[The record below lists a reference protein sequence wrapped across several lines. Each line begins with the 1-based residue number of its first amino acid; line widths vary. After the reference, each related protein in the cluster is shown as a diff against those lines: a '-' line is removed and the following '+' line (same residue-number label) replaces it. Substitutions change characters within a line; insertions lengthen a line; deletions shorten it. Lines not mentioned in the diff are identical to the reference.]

1 MVNSGQEANVPN
13 PRPRFTLS
21 WAGDTASVVV
31 QGDWTVAALGSTTV
45 ELSAALRPA
54 RRLNLDLT
62 QIGRVDTAGALSL
75 ARVAA
80 NRFNSDTLNARP
92 EIARLLIL
100 VSHTLQDSHPRR
112 HAPGDLHALLVSLGR
127 GATLFALELVETLT
141 FVGHVISALAGCA
154 LDPRRIRWPAWFSQA
169 ERAGLDAM
177 PIVATTS
184 FFIGAVVGVLGV
196 HMLRRFGAQVM
207 AVELIGVGVLREFG
221 VVITGVL
228 LAGRSASAFAAELG
242 AMRMQQEIDALRVMG
257 IDPVEALVLP
267 RLGALLATMPLLTFV
282 AMMAGLS
289 GGILTIWT
297 SLGLAPPF
305 FLERMIESVGVTH
318 FWVGISKAPIMA
330 IVVAAIGCHQG
341 LKVGGDVESLG
352 RRVTAAVVHAIFAV
366 IMIDAAFA
374 LMFTEL
380 DI

>member
-1 MVNSGQEANVPN
+1 MVDGGEGSVVSSTP
-13 PRPRFTLS
+13 PRFVLN
-21 WAGDTASVVV
+21 WAADTASVVV
-31 QGDWTVAALGSTTV
+31 QGDWTAAALGSAAAD
-45 ELSAALRPA
+45 LSTALAPA
-54 RRLNLDLT
+54 RRLNLDLMDV
-62 QIGRVDTAGALSL
+62 GRVDTAGALSIT
-75 ARVAA
+75 RAA
-80 NRFNSDTLNARP
+80 GDRLDPGALTARP
-92 EIARLLIL
+92 EIARLIDL
-100 VSHTLQDSHPRR
+100 VGRTSRAARPKS
-112 HAPGDLHALLVSLGR
+112 HAPYDIHALVISIGRAATQLG
-127 GATLFALELVETLT
+127 LELIETLA

-154 LDPRRIRWPAWFSQA
+154 ADPRRIRWPAWFSQA
-169 ERAGLDAM
+169 ERAGLDAI

-196 HMLRRFGAQVM
+196 HMLRRFGAEVM

-267 RLGALLATMPLLTFV
+267 RLGALLVTMPLLTFV
-282 AMMAGLS
+282 AMMAGLG

-297 SLGLAPPF
+297 TLGLSPPF
-305 FLERMIESVGVTH
+305 FLERMIESVGITH

-330 IVVAAIGCHQG
+330 VVVAAIGCHQG

>member
-1 MVNSGQEANVPN
+1 MVNSGQGSAVSSVP
-13 PRPRFTLS
+13 PRFALS
-21 WAGDTASVVV
+21 WAGDTARVVV
-31 QGDWTVAALGSTTV
+31 QGDWTAGALGSTAV
-45 ELSAALRPA
+45 DLSTALRPA

-62 QIGRVDTAGALSL
+62 EVGRVDTAGALSL
-75 ARVAA
+75 ARAAA
-80 NRFNSDTLNARP
+80 NRFDPAALTARP
-92 EIARLLIL
+92 EIARLLAL
-100 VSHTLQDSHPRR
+100 VSRASQTPRPQR
-112 HAPGDLHALLVSLGR
+112 RVPRDFHALVISIGR
-127 GATLFALELVETLT
+127 GATHLALELVETIA
-141 FVGHVISALAGCA
+141 FVGHVISALASHA
-154 LDPRRIRWPAWFSQA
+154 VDPRKIRWPAWFSQA
-169 ERAGLDAM
+169 ERAGLDAI

-196 HMLRRFGAQVM
+196 HMLRRFGAEVM
-207 AVELIGVGVLREFG
+207 AVELIGVGVLREFS

-242 AMRMQQEIDALRVMG
+242 AMRMQQEIDALRIMG
-257 IDPVEALVLP
+257 VDPVEALVLP
-267 RLGALLATMPLLTFV
+267 RLGALLITMPLLTFV
-282 AMMAGLS
+282 AMMAGLG

-297 SLGLAPPF
+297 TLGLSPQF
-305 FLERMIESVGVTH
+305 FLERMLESVGITH
-318 FWVGISKAPIMA
+318 FWVGICKAPIMA
-330 IVVAAIGCHQG
+330 IVIAAIGCRQG